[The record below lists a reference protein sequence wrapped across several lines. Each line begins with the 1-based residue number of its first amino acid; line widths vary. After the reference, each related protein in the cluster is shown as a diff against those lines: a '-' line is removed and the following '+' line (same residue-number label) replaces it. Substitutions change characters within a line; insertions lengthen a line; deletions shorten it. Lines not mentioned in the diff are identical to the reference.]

1 MRINIY
7 IGNHSEK
14 FLIDDIVYL
23 NYIFSKRKIDVITS
37 IELEPDSINIIFDDF
52 CDYEQS
58 KKINAAS

>member
-14 FLIDDIVYL
+14 FLIDDVVYL
-23 NYIFSKRKIDVITS
+23 NYIFSKRNIDVITS

-52 CDYEQS
+52 CDYE
-58 KKINAAS
+58 KI